1 MAKVYRYAK
10 AAPCTQA
17 VIFARV
23 STKEQEPGASLDA
36 QKAAMEDYCV
46 KKGLKIVN
54 KYRVI
59 ESSTNGKRVVFHEML
74 DFVRKQKNK
83 TAIVVH
89 CIDRFQ
95 RRFNECV
102 EVETLLLDDK
112 IDIHFCKEGLILTK
126 NSSSAD
132 IMRWDMGILSG
143 KMYVANLRD
152 NVNRGMEYK
161 WSNGEYQTK
170 SPVGYLNIPKT
181 KTTPANIILDP
192 ERAPLVKKMFE
203 MYATG
208 CYSIKSLQQFAK
220 EMNLCSVRSKN
231 HKPLGRETIW
241 NTLKNPFYYGEMKIR
256 GEIMPHKYEPIISKA
271 LFEQVQE
278 VLSGKNASMPTREYG
293 GISFAFR
300 KLIKCAECGGTISSE
315 QHFKKS
321 GRKYTYLRCTHP
333 KGCCHQGL
341 VSELQLLKQ
350 LDDEVFSKIRL
361 NANIID
367 LLKKCVQKKMM
378 EDSEANAV
386 MKRQITNELNQ
397 LEAREQ
403 RVKDCFFNG
412 DITRDEWNEEKN
424 NIASKREELQHTAE
438 KYEDISRDIQYT
450 VNEVL
455 DIVACASEIMK
466 KANPEQQNN
475 LLGLILD
482 ECYLDGERL
491 IYKLKKPF
499 DMLVNLKNSDNWFE
513 FDKSDVQEYDRLA
526 NQVQMYKIKA
536 EMNAAE

>member
-36 QKAAMEDYCV
+36 QKAAMEDYCG

-181 KTTPANIILDP
+181 KTTPANIILDS

-208 CYSIKSLQQFAK
+208 QYSVKRLQEFAK
-220 EMNLCSVRSKN
+220 EMNLCSPHSKTN
-231 HKPLGRETIW
+231 KPLGRETIYAM
-241 NTLKNPFYYGEMKIR
+241 LKNPFYYGEMVIR

-315 QHFKKS
+315 HHK
-321 GRKYTYLRCTHP
+321 GHVYLRCTHP
-333 KGCCHQGL
+333 RGNCNQKTVRESL
-341 VSELQLLKQ
+341 ILQQ

-367 LLKKCVQKKMM
+367 LLKKCVVRKMT
-378 EDSEANAV
+378 EDSEANAI

-412 DITRDEWNEEKN
+412 DITRDEWNEEKA
-424 NIASKREELQHTAE
+424 NIASKREDLQHTAE
-438 KYEDISRDIQYT
+438 KYADISRDIQYT

-455 DIVACASEIMK
+455 DIASCASEIMK

-499 DMLVNLKNSDNWFE
+499 DMLINLKNSDNWFK
-513 FDKSDVQEYDRLA
+513 FYKSDVPEYDRLA

-536 EMNAAE
+536 EMNAVE

>member
-161 WSNGEYQTK
+161 WSNGEYQSK
-170 SPVGYLNIPKT
+170 SPVGYLNVPKT
-181 KTTPANIILDP
+181 KTTPATIVVDP

-208 CYSIKSLQQFAK
+208 CYSIKSLKKFA
-220 EMNLCSVRSKN
+220 EEINLCSVRSKN

-241 NTLKNPFYYGEMKIR
+241 NMLKNSFYYGEMRIR
-256 GEIMPHKYEPIISKA
+256 GEIMPHRYEPIISKS
-271 LFEQVQE
+271 LFDKVQDI
-278 VLSGKNASMPTREYG
+278 LSGKNASMPTREYG

-315 QHFKKS
+315 HHK
-321 GRKYTYLRCTHP
+321 GHVYLRCTHP
-333 KGCCHQGL
+333 RGNCNQKTVRESL
-341 VSELQLLKQ
+341 ILQQ

-367 LLKKCVQKKMM
+367 LLKKCVVRKMT

-412 DITRDEWNEEKN
+412 DITRDEWNEEKA

-438 KYEDISRDIQYT
+438 KYADISRDIQYT

-455 DIVACASEIMK
+455 DIAACASEIMK

-499 DMLVNLKNSDNWFE
+499 DMLINLKNSDNWFE
-513 FDKSDVQEYDRLA
+513 FDKSDVLEYDRLA

-536 EMNAAE
+536 EVAAKE